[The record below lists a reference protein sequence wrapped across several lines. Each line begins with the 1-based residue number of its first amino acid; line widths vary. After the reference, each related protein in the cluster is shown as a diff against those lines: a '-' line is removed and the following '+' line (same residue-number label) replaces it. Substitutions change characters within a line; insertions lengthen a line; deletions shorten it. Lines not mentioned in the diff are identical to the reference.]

1 MHKNLPTVEGLKTR
15 FLCSITADEDTNT
28 TLAGYV
34 KVGGESLPMTDGGEN
49 ELVAPATPA
58 GDYLYELRVGGAV
71 VLWGHLCARPSA
83 FPPVEEA
90 TAIEV
95 AATITGE
102 TAIAVSITL
111 KEGPQG
117 PKGDTG
123 ETGPQ
128 GEKGDPLT
136 FADLTEE
143 QKAELVEPLVYE
155 DAEQSARTGVGT
167 QSMAFRWAQI
177 SLTHEPGL
185 SGELVRVS
193 IPCRSSA
200 STEMTT
206 APRYLGLWYEMSD
219 GSWPLLGVSQHAVQQ
234 VVGQVSEWN
243 FDGQLIQLIPGRKL
257 RLGLL
262 DAPGGGWAAVAE
274 NVMGGMGVADSDGCY
289 VSNTSGQNQAF
300 MLDVSFAV
308 KNRAERFAPAEHAV
322 DTVMHLTAEERA
334 GLAELLAKKDALL
347 ALLN

>member
-1 MHKNLPTVEGLKTR
+1 MATHIIPLKAGQRCRCAFDISPSGSYEKTGAVCVGARHVPMQVVGDELIAEAMPPGLHL
-15 FLCSITADEDTNT
+15 FE
-28 TLAGYV
+28 V
-34 KVGGESLPMTDGGEN
+34 
-49 ELVAPATPA
+49 
-58 GDYLYELRVGGAV
+58 RVGGVSVGYGYFEV
-71 VLWGHLCARPSA
+71 VPSPLA
-83 FPPVEEA
+83 DA
-90 TAIEV
+90 GGEV
-95 AATITGE
+95 AATFSGDIS
-102 TAIAVSITL
+102 APVAKFTL
-111 KEGPQG
+111 SLNAGPQG
-117 PKGDTG
+117 MPGPQG
-123 ETGPQ
+123 EQGPQ

-219 GSWPLLGVSQHAVQQ
+219 GSWPLLGVSQNAVQQ

-262 DAPGGGWAAVAE
+262 DDPDGGWAAVAE

-289 VSNTSGQNQAF
+289 VSNTSGQNQNF
-300 MLDVSFAV
+300 MLDVSFVV

-322 DTVMHLTAEERA
+322 DTVMHLTAEERT
-334 GLAELLAKKDALL
+334 GLAELLAKKEELL
-347 ALLN
+347 ALLA